1 MYYNIELINEK
12 TKETILYEDVQD
24 LNDGEKMY
32 FNFQINAQELKD
44 GEYKLNVIDGNGD
57 VVASDTLN
65 VGEFD
70 IVGIQHK
77 RGENVYIN
85 TVLDA
90 KTEANDVEIRE
101 INSIV
106 FPSGDADA
114 MTSVFVRARPVF
126 NDGYTEGYDN
136 GHTDGYNSGKTDGF
150 EEGKTEG
157 YNEGKTDGIA
167 EGIEEQKNKLTPIEI
182 TENGTYS
189 NENGYNEVT
198 VNVQDTNGSY
208 ADGYNDGIEEQ
219 KSKLT
224 DITITENGSY
234 SNDNGYKDIVV
245 NVADTNGSY
254 DEGYNEG
261 IANAETTIA
270 ENAQVLDIT
279 ANGKYTT
286 KYSGGEGNL
295 IKEVNVS
302 VPKGGGGCVDFEQIG
317 YDENDVTSFN
327 DDIAYSKTLYDAWN
341 PSNTSASRLFQN
353 NTNLVYCPKIDT
365 SNVTDMGR
373 MFNTCKS
380 LVSIPL
386 LITSNATSM
395 YYMFSGCSSLK
406 SIPLLDTSNVTDMYD
421 MFNNCSTLTSIP
433 LLDTSKVMNMSQM
446 FGGCSSLV
454 TIPQLDTSNVTS
466 MNFMFYSCTKL
477 TTIPSLDTSNVTD
490 MGYMFYVC
498 STLNSIPLLD
508 TSNVTDMS
516 YMFGSCKSLTTIPL
530 LDTSKVEDMGNMFD
544 GCSSLES
551 IPQLD
556 TSNVVNMG
564 TMFSGCSSLVSIPL
578 LDTSKVTSMQ
588 SVFGYSS
595 INTLTDL
602 GGFKDLKIDWNDNYG
617 LYRLPNLTHQSI
629 MNVINNLY
637 DFRGNG
643 DATTT
648 RTLKMNSNTMALLSN
663 DDKAIAVNK
672 GWTLTS

>member
-24 LNDGEKMY
+24 LNEGEKMY

-44 GEYKLNVIDGNGD
+44 GEYKLNVIDGDGN
-57 VVASDTLN
+57 VVATDTLN

-85 TVLDA
+85 TVLNA

-136 GHTDGYNSGKTDGF
+136 GHTDGYNSGHTDGF
-150 EEGKTEG
+150 AEGKTEG

-167 EGIEEQKNKLTPIEI
+167 EGIESQKNKLTPISI

-208 ADGYNDGIEEQ
+208 DEGYNDGIEEQ

-245 NVADTNGSY
+245 NVQDTNGSY
-254 DEGYNEG
+254 DEGYNDGIEEQKSKLTDITITENGSYSNDNGYKDIVVNVQDTNGSYDEGYNDG
-261 IANAETTIA
+261 IANAETAIA

-279 ANGKYTT
+279 ANGKYAT
-286 KYSGGEGNL
+286 KYSGGDGNL

-317 YDENDVTSFN
+317 YDENDVTKFN
-327 DDIAYSKTLYDAWN
+327 ADIAYSKTIYDSWN
-341 PSNTSASRLFQN
+341 PERTSARDYFN
-353 NTNLVYCPKIDT
+353 DNTELVYCPKIDT
-365 SNVTDMGR
+365 SKVTGMER
-373 MFNTCKS
+373 MFY
-380 LVSIPL
+380 
-386 LITSNATSM
+386 A
-395 YYMFSGCSSLK
+395 CSSLTSIPQLDTSK
-406 SIPLLDTSNVTDMYD
+406 VTNMRYMFYNCASLKTIPLLDTSNVTDMVY
-421 MFNNCSTLTSIP
+421 MFSICKSLTSIP
-433 LLDTSKVMNMSQM
+433 Q
-446 FGGCSSLV
+446 LV
-454 TIPQLDTSNVTS
+454 TSNVTNMS
-466 MNFMFYSCTKL
+466 SMFYGCFKL
-477 TTIPSLDTSNVTD
+477 ESL
-490 MGYMFYVC
+490 
-498 STLNSIPLLD
+498 PLLD
-508 TSNVTDMS
+508 TSNVTNIN
-516 YMFGSCKSLTTIPL
+516 TI
-530 LDTSKVEDMGNMFD
+530 
-544 GCSSLES
+544 
-551 IPQLD
+551 
-556 TSNVVNMG
+556 
-564 TMFSGCSSLVSIPL
+564 
-578 LDTSKVTSMQ
+578 
-588 SVFGYSS
+588 FGYSS
-595 INTLTDL
+595 IITLTDL
-602 GGFKDLKIDWNDNYG
+602 GGFKNLKIDWNDNGG
-617 LYRLPNLTHQSI
+617 LYRLPNLTYQSI

-643 DATTT
+643 DSTTT
-648 RTLKMNSNTMALLSN
+648 RTLQIHSNAMAMLT
-663 DDKAIAVNK
+663 DEDKALATGK

>member
-24 LNDGEKMY
+24 LNEGEKMY

-44 GEYKLNVIDGNGD
+44 GEYKLNVIDGNGN

-157 YNEGKTDGIA
+157 YKEGKTDGIT
-167 EGIEEQKNKLTPIEI
+167 EGIESQKNKLTPIEI

-208 ADGYNDGIEEQ
+208 DDGYNDGIA
-219 KSKLT
+219 SA
-224 DITITENGSY
+224 EN
-234 SNDNGYKDIVV
+234 
-245 NVADTNGSY
+245 
-254 DEGYNEG
+254 
-261 IANAETTIA
+261 TIA

-279 ANGKYTT
+279 ANGKYAT

-302 VPKGGGGCVDFEQIG
+302 VPKGGGGCVDFEQIC
-317 YDENDVTSFN
+317 YDENDVTKFN

-341 PSNTSASRLFQN
+341 PERISADYAYQDD
-353 NTNLVYCPKIDT
+353 TNLVYCPKIDT
-365 SNVTDMGR
+365 SNVIRMER
-373 MFNTCKS
+373 MFWH
-380 LVSIPL
+380 
-386 LITSNATSM
+386 
-395 YYMFSGCSSLK
+395 CSSL
-406 SIPLLDTSNVTDMYD
+406 T
-421 MFNNCSTLTSIP
+421 
-433 LLDTSKVMNMSQM
+433 
-446 FGGCSSLV
+446 
-454 TIPQLDTSNVTS
+454 TIPQLDTSKVTQ
-466 MNFMFYSCTKL
+466 
-477 TTIPSLDTSNVTD
+477 
-490 MGYMFYVC
+490 
-498 STLNSIPLLD
+498 
-508 TSNVTDMS
+508 MS
-516 YMFGSCKSLTTIPL
+516 S
-530 LDTSKVEDMGNMFD
+530 MFD
-544 GCSSLES
+544 GCSSLIS
-551 IPQLD
+551 IP
-556 TSNVVNMG
+556 V
-564 TMFSGCSSLVSIPL
+564 
-578 LDTSKVTSMQ
+578 LDTSKVKEMYSMFGYCSSLKTIPKFDTSNVTSMESMFTQ
-588 SVFGYSS
+588 CKALITIPQLITSNVTNMRHMFYGCDSLTTIPQLDASSIKDIDYMFGYSNMTK
-595 INTLTDL
+595 ITDL
-602 GGFKDLKIDWNDNYG
+602 GGFKNLKVDWNSNYG
-617 LYRLPNLTHQSI
+617 LNRLPNLTYQSI
-629 MNVINNLY
+629 MSIINNLY

-643 DATTT
+643 DTTTT
-648 RTLKMNSNTMALLSN
+648 RTLKIHSNAMAMLTD

>member
-24 LNDGEKMY
+24 LNEGEKMY

-44 GEYKLNVIDGNGD
+44 GEYKLNVIDGNGN

-157 YNEGKTDGIA
+157 YKEGKTDGIA
-167 EGIEEQKNKLTPIEI
+167 EGIESQKNKLTPIEI

-208 ADGYNDGIEEQ
+208 DDGYNDGIA
-219 KSKLT
+219 S
-224 DITITENGSY
+224 
-234 SNDNGYKDIVV
+234 
-245 NVADTNGSY
+245 
-254 DEGYNEG
+254 
-261 IANAETTIA
+261 AETTIA

-279 ANGKYTT
+279 ANGKYAT

-302 VPKGGGGCVDFEQIG
+302 VISKKIPLPNGISFINSTFTDFPVEKYDWSSVLCTNWMFANCKNLNVQPIINAINDGTIPTLVTDGMFFGTKVNEIADIDFTKFHSCNNMFYDVIDLDEVRNCKFISKYDDYAPIKCQNKPYKLIYCDFGDNKDCYGGWYFGKFNTLGKIERLPDFSTGIVCVCECDKPSTLKTYTTNVWYDATKYAGWESYPGANPYGFYYNVISKNPVNEIRIKNSGIESGYPFEQVIPYNEEKG
-317 YDENDVTSFN
+317 CFYTDYPHYMVFDVYVDGVKIEGFKKKFN
-327 DDIAYSKTLYDAWN
+327 RDVYIPSKELGVYEGGDIKYLIYYELNSEHYKITEDGLFALDRYSTNTQKIYT
-341 PSNTSASRLFQN
+341 PSNLIILTATAGANFVYISKNGGERVRY
-353 NTNLVYCPKIDT
+353 NLSESNETEIIIDT
-365 SNVTDMGR
+365 SDCDYIGV
-373 MFNTCKS
+373 
-380 LVSIPL
+380 
-386 LITSNATSM
+386 
-395 YYMFSGCSSLK
+395 
-406 SIPLLDTSNVTDMYD
+406 DMY
-421 MFNNCSTLTSIP
+421 
-433 LLDTSKVMNMSQM
+433 
-446 FGGCSSLV
+446 
-454 TIPQLDTSNVTS
+454 
-466 MNFMFYSCTKL
+466 
-477 TTIPSLDTSNVTD
+477 
-490 MGYMFYVC
+490 
-498 STLNSIPLLD
+498 
-508 TSNVTDMS
+508 
-516 YMFGSCKSLTTIPL
+516 
-530 LDTSKVEDMGNMFD
+530 
-544 GCSSLES
+544 
-551 IPQLD
+551 
-556 TSNVVNMG
+556 
-564 TMFSGCSSLVSIPL
+564 VS
-578 LDTSKVTSMQ
+578 D
-588 SVFGYSS
+588 
-595 INTLTDL
+595 
-602 GGFKDLKIDWNDNYG
+602 
-617 LYRLPNLTHQSI
+617 
-629 MNVINNLY
+629 
-637 DFRGNG
+637 
-643 DATTT
+643 
-648 RTLKMNSNTMALLSN
+648 
-663 DDKAIAVNK
+663 VNK
-672 GWTLTS
+672 TYLRKIEIL

>member
-24 LNDGEKMY
+24 LNEGEKMY

-44 GEYKLNVIDGNGD
+44 GEYKLNVIDGDGN
-57 VVASDTLN
+57 VVATDTLN

-85 TVLDA
+85 TVLNA

-136 GHTDGYNSGKTDGF
+136 GHTDGYNSGHTDGF
-150 EEGKTEG
+150 AEGKTEG

-167 EGIEEQKNKLTPIEI
+167 EGIESQKNKLTPISI

-208 ADGYNDGIEEQ
+208 
-219 KSKLT
+219 
-224 DITITENGSY
+224 
-234 SNDNGYKDIVV
+234 
-245 NVADTNGSY
+245 
-254 DEGYNEG
+254 DEGYNDG
-261 IANAETTIA
+261 IANAETAIA

-279 ANGKYTT
+279 ANGKYAT
-286 KYSGGEGNL
+286 KYSGGDGNL

-317 YDENDVTSFN
+317 YDENDVTKFN
-327 DDIAYSKTLYDAWN
+327 ADIAYSKTIYDSWN
-341 PSNTSASRLFQN
+341 PERTSARDYFN
-353 NTNLVYCPKIDT
+353 DNTELVYCPKIDT
-365 SNVTDMGR
+365 SKVTGMER
-373 MFNTCKS
+373 MFY
-380 LVSIPL
+380 
-386 LITSNATSM
+386 A
-395 YYMFSGCSSLK
+395 CSSLTSIPQLDTSK
-406 SIPLLDTSNVTDMYD
+406 VTNMRYMFYNCASLKTIPLLDTSNVTDMVY
-421 MFNNCSTLTSIP
+421 MFSICKSLTSIP
-433 LLDTSKVMNMSQM
+433 Q
-446 FGGCSSLV
+446 LV
-454 TIPQLDTSNVTS
+454 TSNVTNMS
-466 MNFMFYSCTKL
+466 SMFYGCFKL
-477 TTIPSLDTSNVTD
+477 ESL
-490 MGYMFYVC
+490 
-498 STLNSIPLLD
+498 PLLD
-508 TSNVTDMS
+508 TSNVTNIN
-516 YMFGSCKSLTTIPL
+516 TI
-530 LDTSKVEDMGNMFD
+530 
-544 GCSSLES
+544 
-551 IPQLD
+551 
-556 TSNVVNMG
+556 
-564 TMFSGCSSLVSIPL
+564 
-578 LDTSKVTSMQ
+578 
-588 SVFGYSS
+588 FGYSS
-595 INTLTDL
+595 IITLTDL
-602 GGFKDLKIDWNDNYG
+602 GGFKNLKIDWNDNGG
-617 LYRLPNLTHQSI
+617 LYRLPNLTYQSI

-643 DATTT
+643 DSTTT
-648 RTLKMNSNTMALLSN
+648 RTLQIHSNAMAMLT
-663 DDKAIAVNK
+663 DEDKALATGK